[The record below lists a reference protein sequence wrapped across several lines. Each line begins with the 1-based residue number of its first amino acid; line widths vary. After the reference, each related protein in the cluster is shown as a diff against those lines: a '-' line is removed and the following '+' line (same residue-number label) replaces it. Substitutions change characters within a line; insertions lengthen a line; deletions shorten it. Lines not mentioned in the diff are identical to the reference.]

1 MPRDIPEGSILD
13 EKYRLLF
20 KIGEGGFGEVYL
32 AEDTI
37 LQSRRVAIKSLKIDD
52 PGREKLLIR
61 EMNFLADLNHPNVVQ
76 FFHHFRQFDSLF
88 IVMEFCSGGSLW
100 RRYRENKLRFEQVIG
115 WAVELCGTLQTIHE
129 KGVVHHDLKPENIL
143 FSDSGT
149 IKIGDFGV
157 ANTRTGTVPFMAP
170 ELLLPTEQV
179 SRYDA
184 RVDIYAL
191 GVTLLEILTGENP
204 FLGMDDEHSLS
215 AKIRLSFI
223 DDSLPAWIR
232 EVLLKALQPKPELR
246 FQTMQE
252 FGEALE
258 SHHVPYVFDRNRIQA
273 HKAALS
279 AEAHLKKRRWAKA
292 LKLTNQALHQDP
304 SCLSA
309 LITAGRCELSLKRV
323 KNATLYF
330 EKAIRINPRVSIQKE
345 LGWIYLESGRYP
357 EAISM
362 LNDHLMRVGADYEAY
377 NLLCKTFYL
386 TGRLEEALDLIEIV
400 RKECRGNR
408 CFENNWLV
416 CSLLLDDSA
425 KEPPPFIKERNPF
438 VEYNWKVFTE
448 APSSWHEGDP
458 VALKSKLLFQEFR
471 FGEVEKW
478 KKNTLVLENQ
488 QGEKWYSERPV
499 VTVGRNS
506 GNDYVLKVGT
516 VSRRH
521 CAIVNHAD
529 EVWLYDLGSTLGTK
543 VDGIKVAGSQY
554 LEGRH
559 QIQIPGQILT
569 IFTKEGIL
577 L

>member
-1 MPRDIPEGSILD
+1 MPRDIPEGTILD
-13 EKYRLLF
+13 EKYRVIS
-20 KIGEGGFGEVYL
+20 KIGQGGFGEVYL
-32 AEDTI
+32 ADDTI
-37 LQSRRVAIKSLKIDD
+37 LEGRYVAIKSLRFDN
-52 PGREKLLIR
+52 PNREELLIR
-61 EMNFLADLNHPNVVQ
+61 EMKFLADLSHPNVVQ
-76 FFHHFRQFDSLF
+76 FFHHFSQFDSLF
-88 IVMEFCSGGSLW
+88 IVMEFCSGGSLL
-100 RRYRENKLRFEQVIG
+100 RRYREGKPRLEEVIG
-115 WAVELCGTLQTIHE
+115 WKVELCRALQTIHE
-129 KGVVHHDLKPENIL
+129 KKVVHHDLKPENIL

-157 ANTRTGTVPFMAP
+157 ANTRIGTVPFMAP
-170 ELLLPTEQV
+170 ELLLPTEHV
-179 SRYDA
+179 SRYDG

-191 GVTLLEILTGENP
+191 GVTLLEVLTGKNP
-204 FLGMDDEHSLS
+204 LSEMDDEDSLS
-215 AKIRLSFI
+215 AKMRLSFI
-223 DDSLPAWIR
+223 SDALPAWVR
-232 EVLLKALQPKPELR
+232 EVLMKALQPKPELR

-258 SHHVPYVFDRNRIQA
+258 SRHVPYVFDRKRIQA
-273 HKAALS
+273 HKAAVN
-279 AEAHLKKRRWAKA
+279 AQGHLKRRRWAKA

-304 SCLSA
+304 YCLSA
-309 LITAGRCELSLKRV
+309 LITAGRCELFLKRV
-323 KNATLYF
+323 DNATAYF
-330 EKAIRINPRVSIQKE
+330 ESAIRINPRVSIQKE

-377 NLLCKTFYL
+377 NLLCKAFYL
-386 TGRLEEALDLIEIV
+386 TDRLEEALNLIEIV
-400 RKECRGNR
+400 RRECRGNR

-416 CSLLLDDSA
+416 CNLLLDNSG
-425 KEPPPFIKERNPF
+425 KEPPPFIKEGNPF

-448 APSSWHEGDP
+448 SPPSWDKEGR

-471 FGEVEKW
+471 FGDVERW
-478 KKNTLVLENQ
+478 KKNSLVLKNQ
-488 QGEKWYSERPV
+488 RGGKMSFAKPV
-499 VTVGRNS
+499 ITFGRSN
-506 GNDYVLKVGT
+506 GNDYVLVASS

-543 VDGIKVAGSQY
+543 VDGIEVAGSQY

-559 QIQIPGQILT
+559 EIEIAGQILT